1 MCKNVNQYIIDH
13 KSDCSHGFTLANR
26 AVFGWLGQARKLFF
40 RNTKIMI
47 WRSSMYL
54 ISANKQSDRTR
65 VKFTSNNIYYG
76 LKINVFLLLYAAP
89 DLLFNCGRR

>member
-26 AVFGWLGQARKLFF
+26 TVFGWLGQARKLFF
-40 RNTKIMI
+40 RNKKIMI

-54 ISANKQSDRTR
+54 ISVNKQCDRDMCEFYF
-65 VKFTSNNIYYG
+65 K
-76 LKINVFLLLYAAP
+76 
-89 DLLFNCGRR
+89 